1 MAGELVSPAGSLR
14 HKIPGFQCRAAPLI
28 TMLSN
33 LMHLLFLISCHN
45 IGRLGLAFDFA
56 LSKPQ
61 IFFNFPINLLVLCTQ
76 SKPCQ
81 RVPVVLTWE
90 MLVTNASWH

>member
-61 IFFNFPINLLVLCTQ
+61 IFSTSPSICLCSVLNL
-76 SKPCQ
+76 SP
-81 RVPVVLTWE
+81 
-90 MLVTNASWH
+90 ASEFQLYSHGKC